1 MANTPPPPPLPQ
13 RSASDLLDELCVELR
28 HVGVGDWGLP
38 KDERVL
44 SHIKNVCA
52 IHEEL
57 KKRRTD
63 LAARITE
70 LSSETNWQME
80 RLLEDCLAFPK
91 KMPYVREQDGIRRSL
106 RCQKCRQAERHP
118 DAKLFWFCESCL
130 TETIDAI
137 RSKKPTVGAVLF
149 RTYNS
154 ECRCEHA
161 DDETVLA
168 CDNYIEELTGVCAK
182 CLEIELK
189 RQRDN
194 PPVGLK

>member
-13 RSASDLLDELCVELR
+13 RSTNDLLDELCVELR

-44 SHIKNVCA
+44 SHIKAVRA
-52 IHEEL
+52 IRDEL
-57 KKRRTD
+57 HNRRVE
-63 LAARITE
+63 LSAKIAE
-70 LSSETNWQME
+70 LSSQTGWQMDQ
-80 RLLEDCLAFPK
+80 LLDDCLAFPK

-106 RCQKCRQAERHP
+106 RCQKCKQVERHP
-118 DAKLFWFCESCL
+118 DAKLFWFCEDCL
-130 TETIDAI
+130 AETIAAM
-137 RSKKPTVGAVLF
+137 RSKKPTAGVVLF

-168 CDNYIEELTGVCAK
+168 CDSYIEEVTGVCAK

-189 RQRDN
+189 RRRDN
-194 PPVGLK
+194 PPAGL